1 MSTRYESHHNMENNQ
16 IIYLIS
22 LTCEIR
28 TDLISSNRLD
38 LLLPLSFTL
47 LFKRKICNT
56 SFPAATP
63 WLQSRGDSEIDE
75 NPDEAPER
83 GDGVDEFEYREAT
96 TG

>member
-1 MSTRYESHHNMENNQ
+1 
-16 IIYLIS
+16 
-22 LTCEIR
+22 
-28 TDLISSNRLD
+28 LISSNRLD

-47 LFKRKICNT
+47 LLKRKICNT

-63 WLQSRGDSEIDE
+63 WLQSPDGDSEIDE
-75 NPDEAPER
+75 NPDEDPER